1 MKEGTLMLLDR
12 HRQLM
17 VQTTRSKNRLYK
29 VVLEA
34 DTTHCLL
41 TTKAT
46 ESGKW
51 HARQGHVNTETMK
64 LMINKE
70 LVTGVPRIM
79 VEKETYLRSVL
90 VWEAN
95 KTIFPSINLFPS
107 QRTTRINTWRSLWSY
122 HTVNPR
128 TQKICICTN

>member
-51 HARQGHVNTETMK
+51 HARQGHVNTETTK

-70 LVTGVPRIM
+70 LVTSVPRIM
-79 VEKETYLRSVL
+79 VEKETCVACLYGKQTRQS
-90 VWEAN
+90 
-95 KTIFPSINLFPS
+95 FPQSTSFRAKGTLELIHGDLCDPNTPS
-107 QRTTRINTWRSLWSY
+107 TPGHKR
-122 HTVNPR
+122 
-128 TQKICICTN
+128 